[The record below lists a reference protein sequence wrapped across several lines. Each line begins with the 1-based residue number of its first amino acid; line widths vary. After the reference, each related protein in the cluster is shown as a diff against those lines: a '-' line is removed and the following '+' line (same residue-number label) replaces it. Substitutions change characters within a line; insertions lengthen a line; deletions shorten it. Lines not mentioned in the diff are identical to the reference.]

1 MSSTVT
7 ITGNNSTLE
16 SQFYPPLNLNDEWE
30 CGLLYFSAFNSI
42 PNVTAKNNVFSHGT
56 KTARLML
63 PCGAY
68 DFYDICNYLENHLS
82 DCKVIIKP
90 NYNTLTCS
98 LFCTEVVNFDED
110 KSIGCLLGFRK
121 EKLEPNIWHESD
133 TPVNIHAVSI
143 IRIECNLIKESY
155 INGVSS
161 HIIHEFAPNVPPGHR
176 FIEVPR
182 NVIYLPINTKHIS
195 LITIKILDESGNN
208 IDFREEN
215 IQLRLHFRRSK
226 C

>member
-7 ITGNNSTLE
+7 IIGKNSILE
-16 SQFYPPLNLNDEWE
+16 SQFYPPLNLNHEWE
-30 CGLLYFSAFNSI
+30 CGLVYFTAFNSI
-42 PNVTAKNNVFSHGT
+42 PNVTAKNNIFSYGT
-56 KTARLML
+56 TANQLIL

-68 DFYDICNYLENHLS
+68 DLYDICDYLKHNLS
-82 DCKVIIKP
+82 HCKVFIKP

-98 LFCTEVVNFDED
+98 LFCTEVVNFDVEN
-110 KSIGCLLGFRK
+110 SIGCLLGFRK
-121 EKLEPNIWHESD
+121 AKLEPNIWHQSD
-133 TPVNIHAVSI
+133 TPVNIHAVSV

-161 HIIHEFAPNVPPGHR
+161 HIIHEFVPNVPPGHR

-182 NVIYLPINTKHIS
+182 NIIYFPVNTKNIS
-195 LITIKILDESGNN
+195 IITIKILDESGNN

-215 IQLRLHFRRSK
+215 IQLRLHLRRIK
-226 C
+226 